1 MHYKNIHVA
10 LQKIFSTTI
19 NCVFYGGK
27 GNKYVTN
34 LIRLINWLT
43 SLIELHLTD

>member
-10 LQKIFSTTI
+10 LQKVKKSM

-27 GNKYVTN
+27 ANKYVTN
-34 LIRLINWLT
+34 LIRSINWLT